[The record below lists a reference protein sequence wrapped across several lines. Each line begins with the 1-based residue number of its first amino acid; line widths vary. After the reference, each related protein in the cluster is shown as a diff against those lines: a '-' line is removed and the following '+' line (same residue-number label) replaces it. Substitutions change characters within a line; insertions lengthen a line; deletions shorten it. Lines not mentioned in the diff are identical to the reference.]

1 MRQTF
6 INRSLIIIW
15 PTSWHSGRQPDWGII
30 FIGNC
35 LTWRQ
40 KSPKVFLISADRRN
54 RKALLRGLTLKVENI
69 VNKLQGLLNH
79 DAAKEVQQSSQAQKA
94 AAQQPAQ
101 NVGAVADTVS
111 LSSRSRDIARVAEQV
126 KETPEIRQDLV
137 ARMKTVVDAGEYRVD
152 SQDLATKMIR
162 EMLMES
168 LL

>member
-1 MRQTF
+1 
-6 INRSLIIIW
+6 
-15 PTSWHSGRQPDWGII
+15 
-30 FIGNC
+30 
-35 LTWRQ
+35 
-40 KSPKVFLISADRRN
+40 
-54 RKALLRGLTLKVENI
+54 LKVENV

-94 AAQQPAQ
+94 AQQQPAQ

-111 LSSRSRDIARVAEQV
+111 FSSRSRDIARVAEQV

-137 ARMKTVVDAGEYRVD
+137 ARMKTVVDAGDYRVD

>member
-1 MRQTF
+1 
-6 INRSLIIIW
+6 
-15 PTSWHSGRQPDWGII
+15 
-30 FIGNC
+30 
-35 LTWRQ
+35 
-40 KSPKVFLISADRRN
+40 
-54 RKALLRGLTLKVENI
+54 LKVENI